1 MYEWEKMFQQT
12 ALEKGKMEYEAHRVT
27 ELKKDGDRYTAAV
40 LDQKRHEVSITMQDG
55 RPKRGKCD
63 CPVAKGRQLCAH
75 MAALLYVI
83 EDEKKRQEKT
93 RLKEEEEK
101 ERRRLAREK
110 RQEVKKR
117 REIEKQQQE
126 EARRRMAEEEAAKK
140 ETRKRAQEEKEAAE
154 KAWKAERRRLE
165 EEARRRADERQREE
179 EKERLAQEQER
190 IEKERQEQ
198 MRLAE
203 EEKQKREEEK
213 NSRYALLGETWE
225 DEADQDDFSISDL
238 EHYRYFDIEKI
249 RSSVPFPK
257 DALKNGRKLFRQGA
271 VKITRVRSGF
281 DREGDVVFGEIYTS
295 VAEGQ
300 TEIPQII
307 QFTRTGVLNS
317 RCGCPQC
324 TRSYYG
330 FYAGGR
336 RCTCKYTAAAM
347 DALELYLQNYKITD
361 ATDAKGWFLL
371 DAFGGGGL
379 REEQNGMET
388 GSEKLRLEVR
398 LAVVR
403 QGLEASFRIGN
414 SKMYV
419 IKNLGEFC
427 ENVRNCAD
435 ETYGKATSFNHAR
448 SNFTEEAKLWIDFII
463 KAVKDDEQA
472 VERLRQ
478 SGYYYESRRNSDK
491 AIALYG
497 WRLDAFFD
505 TASKAGT
512 VEYDMGGREKKKY
525 APLKTRV
532 KNPQIDVDI
541 SEAKLDG
548 GKDFHGIDVDIAM
561 PRLYSGLN
569 ADYYIEGGYMNRTD
583 PGFSEKLGA
592 LAEQEENGH
601 VAFRVGRNYLNTF
614 YYNVLPRL
622 EEIAR
627 INEHSGERIRQYLT
641 PEARFTFYLDADEG
655 EVFCRIFAEYGQREF
670 SLVETLAQK
679 TIKEPYRD
687 AVGEGRILNRV
698 LGWMPYVDE
707 ERDAL
712 STGRDEEKV
721 YQVMTE
727 GVEQLLQMGEVRCT
741 DSFRSRRVIR
751 RVKPRVGVSVSEGL
765 LELEISADGLEQKEL
780 LDILQS
786 YRMKKRYHRLKDG
799 SFVGLD
805 DASIGTVDELT
816 EALSLKPAD
825 MIKGKMHIPLYR
837 ALYLDRMLAENDEVY
852 SKRDSHFREMVKEFK
867 TIDDSDFEE
876 PASLSDILRN
886 YQKDGFKWLRTLEEW
901 NLGGI
906 LADDMGLG
914 KTLQIIALLLSAKL
928 EGRTGTTL
936 VAAPAALVYNWEE
949 EIRKYAPELRTA
961 VIAGNQEERREKI
974 EQYGEYDVLVT
985 SYDTLR
991 RDIPFYEGKEFR
1003 CEVIDEAQ
1011 YIKNHTTAAAKA
1023 VKVIKSRHRFA
1034 LTGTP
1039 IENRLSELW
1048 SIFDYLMPGFLY
1060 GYETFRREIETPIVK
1075 NQDEDVMKRLQKMTG
1090 PFILRRL
1097 KENVLSD
1104 LPEKLEE
1111 TRYVRFDGE
1120 QKNLYDA
1127 QVLHMRETLAG
1138 QAEEDFN
1145 KNRFQVLAELTRL
1158 RQICCAPS
1166 LCFENY
1172 RGGSAKVDACVQLI
1186 LSAIDGGHRML
1197 VFSQFTSMLEI
1208 LEKEL
1213 DKEDIQYYVITGST
1227 PKEERLRLVKE
1238 FNSGSVPVF
1247 FISLKAGGVG
1257 LNLTGADVVIHY
1269 DPWWNQAVQNQATDR
1284 AHRIGQTKKVTV
1296 YKLIAKNTIEEKI
1309 QKLQETKQDLADQII
1324 GGETGQLAGMSR
1336 EDILALLEQE

>member
-1 MYEWEKMFQQT
+1 MNDK
-12 ALEKGKMEYEAHRVT
+12 ALKTLEYDKIISRLETYASSPM
-27 ELKKDGDRYTAAV
+27 G
-40 LDQKRHEVSITMQDG
+40 
-55 RPKRGKCD
+55 
-63 CPVAKGRQLCAH
+63 
-75 MAALLYVI
+75 
-83 EDEKKRQEKT
+83 KKRCAS
-93 RLKEEEEK
+93 LLPSSDYEEI
-101 ERRRLAREK
+101 L
-110 RQEVKKR
+110 QW
-117 REIEKQQQE
+117 QE
-126 EARRRMAEEEAAKK
+126 E
-140 ETRKRAQEEKEAAE
+140 T
-154 KAWKAERRRLE
+154 
-165 EEARRRADERQREE
+165 
-179 EKERLAQEQER
+179 
-190 IEKERQEQ
+190 
-198 MRLAE
+198 
-203 EEKQKREEEK
+203 
-213 NSRYALLGETWE
+213 
-225 DEADQDDFSISDL
+225 
-238 EHYRYFDIEKI
+238 
-249 RSSVPFPK
+249 
-257 DALKNGRKLFRQGA
+257 
-271 VKITRVRSGF
+271 
-281 DREGDVVFGEIYTS
+281 
-295 VAEGQ
+295 
-300 TEIPQII
+300 
-307 QFTRTGVLNS
+307 
-317 RCGCPQC
+317 
-324 TRSYYG
+324 
-330 FYAGGR
+330 
-336 RCTCKYTAAAM
+336 
-347 DALELYLQNYKITD
+347 
-361 ATDAKGWFLL
+361 
-371 DAFGGGGL
+371 
-379 REEQNGMET
+379 
-388 GSEKLRLEVR
+388 
-398 LAVVR
+398 
-403 QGLEASFRIGN
+403 
-414 SKMYV
+414 
-419 IKNLGEFC
+419 
-427 ENVRNCAD
+427 
-435 ETYGKATSFNHAR
+435 
-448 SNFTEEAKLWIDFII
+448 
-463 KAVKDDEQA
+463 
-472 VERLRQ
+472 
-478 SGYYYESRRNSDK
+478 
-491 AIALYG
+491 
-497 WRLDAFFD
+497 
-505 TASKAGT
+505 
-512 VEYDMGGREKKKY
+512 
-525 APLKTRV
+525 
-532 KNPQIDVDI
+532 
-541 SEAKLDG
+541 
-548 GKDFHGIDVDIAM
+548 
-561 PRLYSGLN
+561 
-569 ADYYIEGGYMNRTD
+569 
-583 PGFSEKLGA
+583 
-592 LAEQEENGH
+592 
-601 VAFRVGRNYLNTF
+601 
-614 YYNVLPRL
+614 
-622 EEIAR
+622 
-627 INEHSGERIRQYLT
+627 
-641 PEARFTFYLDADEG
+641 
-655 EVFCRIFAEYGQREF
+655 
-670 SLVETLAQK
+670 
-679 TIKEPYRD
+679 
-687 AVGEGRILNRV
+687 
-698 LGWMPYVDE
+698 
-707 ERDAL
+707 RDAL
-712 STGRDEEKV
+712 SRLYKTGF
-721 YQVMTE
+721 
-727 GVEQLLQMGEVRCT
+727 L
-741 DSFRSRRVIR
+741 SFQGLSDIR
-751 RVKPRVGVSVSEGL
+751 PHLRL
-765 LELEISADGLEQKEL
+765 LEIDSSLTAKEL

-805 DASIGTVDELT
+805 DAAVGTVDELT

-876 PASLSDILRN
+876 PSSLSDILRN

-949 EIRKYAPELRTA
+949 EIRKYAPELRAA

-974 EQYGEYDVLVT
+974 ERYGEYDVLVT

-1127 QVLHMRETLAG
+1127 QVVHMRETLAG
-1138 QAEEDFN
+1138 QAEEEFN

-1172 RGGSAKVDACVQLI
+1172 RGSSAKVDACVQLI

-1213 DKEDIQYYVITGST
+1213 DKEEIQYYVITGST

-1238 FNSGSVPVF
+1238 YNSGSVPVF

>member
-1 MYEWEKMFQQT
+1 
-12 ALEKGKMEYEAHRVT
+12 
-27 ELKKDGDRYTAAV
+27 
-40 LDQKRHEVSITMQDG
+40 
-55 RPKRGKCD
+55 
-63 CPVAKGRQLCAH
+63 
-75 MAALLYVI
+75 
-83 EDEKKRQEKT
+83 
-93 RLKEEEEK
+93 
-101 ERRRLAREK
+101 
-110 RQEVKKR
+110 
-117 REIEKQQQE
+117 
-126 EARRRMAEEEAAKK
+126 
-140 ETRKRAQEEKEAAE
+140 
-154 KAWKAERRRLE
+154 
-165 EEARRRADERQREE
+165 
-179 EKERLAQEQER
+179 
-190 IEKERQEQ
+190 
-198 MRLAE
+198 
-203 EEKQKREEEK
+203 
-213 NSRYALLGETWE
+213 
-225 DEADQDDFSISDL
+225 
-238 EHYRYFDIEKI
+238 
-249 RSSVPFPK
+249 
-257 DALKNGRKLFRQGA
+257 
-271 VKITRVRSGF
+271 
-281 DREGDVVFGEIYTS
+281 
-295 VAEGQ
+295 
-300 TEIPQII
+300 
-307 QFTRTGVLNS
+307 
-317 RCGCPQC
+317 
-324 TRSYYG
+324 
-330 FYAGGR
+330 
-336 RCTCKYTAAAM
+336 
-347 DALELYLQNYKITD
+347 
-361 ATDAKGWFLL
+361 
-371 DAFGGGGL
+371 
-379 REEQNGMET
+379 
-388 GSEKLRLEVR
+388 
-398 LAVVR
+398 
-403 QGLEASFRIGN
+403 
-414 SKMYV
+414 
-419 IKNLGEFC
+419 
-427 ENVRNCAD
+427 
-435 ETYGKATSFNHAR
+435 
-448 SNFTEEAKLWIDFII
+448 
-463 KAVKDDEQA
+463 
-472 VERLRQ
+472 
-478 SGYYYESRRNSDK
+478 
-491 AIALYG
+491 
-497 WRLDAFFD
+497 
-505 TASKAGT
+505 
-512 VEYDMGGREKKKY
+512 
-525 APLKTRV
+525 
-532 KNPQIDVDI
+532 
-541 SEAKLDG
+541 
-548 GKDFHGIDVDIAM
+548 
-561 PRLYSGLN
+561 
-569 ADYYIEGGYMNRTD
+569 
-583 PGFSEKLGA
+583 
-592 LAEQEENGH
+592 
-601 VAFRVGRNYLNTF
+601 
-614 YYNVLPRL
+614 
-622 EEIAR
+622 
-627 INEHSGERIRQYLT
+627 
-641 PEARFTFYLDADEG
+641 
-655 EVFCRIFAEYGQREF
+655 
-670 SLVETLAQK
+670 
-679 TIKEPYRD
+679 
-687 AVGEGRILNRV
+687 
-698 LGWMPYVDE
+698 
-707 ERDAL
+707 
-712 STGRDEEKV
+712 
-721 YQVMTE
+721 
-727 GVEQLLQMGEVRCT
+727 
-741 DSFRSRRVIR
+741 
-751 RVKPRVGVSVSEGL
+751 
-765 LELEISADGLEQKEL
+765 
-780 LDILQS
+780 
-786 YRMKKRYHRLKDG
+786 MKKRYHRLKDG

-805 DASIGTVDELT
+805 DASVGTVDELT

-876 PASLSDILRN
+876 PSSLSDILRN

-949 EIRKYAPELRTA
+949 EIRKYAPELRAA

-974 EQYGEYDVLVT
+974 ERYGEYDVLVT

-1127 QVLHMRETLAG
+1127 QVVHMRETLAG

-1213 DKEDIQYYVITGST
+1213 DKEEIQYYVITGST

-1238 FNSGSVPVF
+1238 YNSGSVPVF